1 MVFNLFFLA
10 RTLFIIA
17 CSWCILFNQKYI
29 ENLESNTNHQQF
41 PSKSSIND
49 NIIENNGKIPKIQCT
64 RTLMIA
70 YKHKSIQMRHAVTVM
85 SE

>member
-1 MVFNLFFLA
+1 MAFNLFFLA

-17 CSWCILFNQKYI
+17 CSLCILFNQKYI

-49 NIIENNGKIPKIQCT
+49 NIIENNAKFGLAKFNVHCTPCT
-64 RTLMIA
+64 RT
-70 YKHKSIQMRHAVTVM
+70 
-85 SE
+85 